1 MKRLL
6 VLASLAAPS
15 IAFAQPAPPAPA
27 PRYLEAMRAELEA
40 LHLTHECEPES
51 ETIGRCTF
59 RHRGGTSGEEFT
71 VNLVYS
77 DDSDTIYLYIER
89 YFLASPDAASTNAV
103 LRHLME
109 LNWQLLVGKFEWD
122 PRDGE
127 VRLSMTI
134 NTDSN
139 FDRRT
144 FRSIVRAIGPLADRY
159 LGEIRRLAPD
169 EAE

>member
-1 MKRLL
+1 MNLL
-6 VLASLAAPS
+6 ALVAFVPS
-15 IAFAQPAPPAPA
+15 IAFAQEAPAPA
-27 PRYLEAMRAELEA
+27 PRYLQSMRTELEA
-40 LHLTHECEPES
+40 LQITHECEAES

-59 RHRGGTSGEEFT
+59 RHRGTVSGEELG
-71 VNLVYS
+71 VQLVYS
-77 DDSDTIYLYIER
+77 DDSDTIYVFVER
-89 YFLASPDAASTNAV
+89 YFVAAPDAPTTNAV

-139 FDRRT
+139 FDRRA
-144 FRSIVRAIGPLADRY
+144 FRSIVRTIGPLADRY
-159 LGEIRRLAPD
+159 LGEIRRLAPED
-169 EAE
+169 AE